1 LSSIIFSVN
10 TVLPIFIT
18 GLIGYILKYKK
29 IITQEFAL
37 NLSKIT
43 FKLFIPA
50 MMFEQMYKLDM
61 TKIIN
66 LKLILICV
74 IGLFGVMAIAAVIC
88 PVFIKEKAKCGAVV
102 HAIFRSNYVLLGIP
116 LMTNLFGQEGA
127 NIAASMTSFVIIS
140 LNLCAVITLTVFE
153 PDGEKVNSNRM
164 KDVFKSI
171 LTNPFIIAIVAG
183 MLVHS
188 AGLHLPVFI
197 EKSLSNVS
205 VVAMPMALLALGGM
219 YDWNNAKN
227 NLSVSTTITVVRLVA
242 VPAAMLT
249 IAYILG
255 FTGIELCLIYVI
267 FGSPV
272 PTSAAAMAAGMKSDA
287 QLTGELSLMTTLF
300 SPISFFFG
308 VLILRLIGAV

>member
-1 LSSIIFSVN
+1 M
-10 TVLPIFIT
+10 
-18 GLIGYILKYKK
+18 KYKK

>member
-1 LSSIIFSVN
+1 
-10 TVLPIFIT
+10 
-18 GLIGYILKYKK
+18 
-29 IITQEFAL
+29 QEFAL